1 MLFKQAIWTL
11 ICTKSINMALL
22 TCATKTHVPGLHM
35 KFVKN
40 LEVEESLQVNRFP
53 SCIWK
58 ESYQVILL
66 NDLYLK
72 PNRVFCLCHSLRKL
86 LQGLSLLMAHKL
98 CLLSDQG
105 RKSMLVIPP
114 FLYWLSGCRW
124 CVHQNMQ
131 IASLSFTWKS
141 SVSIRSQ
148 QTFIFT
154 DRRTMVVSRH

>member
-22 TCATKTHVPGLHM
+22 TCATKTHVPGPHM

-53 SCIWK
+53 SCVWK

-72 PNRVFCLCHSLRKL
+72 PNRVFCLCHSLRKIVTGPFTFDGSQTMSAFRSRKKKHVGYSTL
-86 LQGLSLLMAHKL
+86 LVL
-98 CLLSDQG
+98 
-105 RKSMLVIPP
+105 
-114 FLYWLSGCRW
+114 
-124 CVHQNMQ
+124 
-131 IASLSFTWKS
+131 
-141 SVSIRSQ
+141 
-148 QTFIFT
+148 TF
-154 DRRTMVVSRH
+154 RV